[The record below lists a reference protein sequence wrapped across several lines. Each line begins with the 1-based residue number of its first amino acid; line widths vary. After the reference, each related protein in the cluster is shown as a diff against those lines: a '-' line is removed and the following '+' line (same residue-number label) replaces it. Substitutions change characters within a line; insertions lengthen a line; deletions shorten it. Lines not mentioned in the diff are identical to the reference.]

1 MDLWGENGSTTA
13 VWPPGALRRSEPIT
27 WVHTHAYRPS
37 GRSSMQEADLPA
49 TNAFT
54 GERWIR
60 FITSV
65 LELSRK
71 IGCREREFN
80 DSCQRWRLFTRRV
93 MLCFTNSWWSLCVC
107 ALIFKAAFSL
117 PLPFPDSS
125 APFLRQAAFL
135 SPAWNGMQRKCEM
148 GGGRWRL
155 GCVLNHSLTV

>member
-1 MDLWGENGSTTA
+1 MRWEWQHDGCLAPRSPQA
-13 VWPPGALRRSEPIT
+13 IGANNV
-27 WVHTHAYRPS
+27 VHTHAYRPS
-37 GRSSMQEADLPA
+37 GRSTMQEADLPA